1 MTDKELKY
9 IEGIGWRYDI
19 EHSMLRRRIGHDYTS
34 RCIYMVTLSQAD
46 RSVPLFGRLEWVRT
60 MQPSCTEQSQ
70 PSCTE
75 QNQPSCTEQSQ
86 PSCTGQ
92 NQLAERKA
100 RFLPSDLGQKVSSE
114 WYALSNEYPQI
125 KILRLQM
132 MPDHLHVV
140 LFVKE
145 PIPLHLG
152 KIIGKVKNRSN
163 KHYWAMLTA
172 QGRLGAKGTETP
184 PPLFSANFQD
194 SILSHSGQ
202 LESMIRYVED
212 NPYRAL
218 VKRENKELFRVV
230 SELKVKVAAQQRDY
244 KAAQPSCTEQ
254 NHPSCTEQ
262 NQPSCTEQSLPSSE
276 EGTLTFAAIG
286 NRWLLD
292 RPMRMQVR
300 CHNSK
305 SSWNLQL
312 VERQKEYFLDR
323 AEAGGVIVSPC
334 ISDGE
339 KQIARAALDA
349 GLPLIVILENGFPPM
364 YKPPGK
370 YFEACAKG
378 QLLMLAPWSH
388 HNERRTITR
397 SQCLQLNEM
406 AKALSTEPWT
416 QELEELMNK

>member
-1 MTDKELKY
+1 
-9 IEGIGWRYDI
+9 
-19 EHSMLRRRIGHDYTS
+19 
-34 RCIYMVTLSQAD
+34 
-46 RSVPLFGRLEWVRT
+46 
-60 MQPSCTEQSQ
+60 
-70 PSCTE
+70 
-75 QNQPSCTEQSQ
+75 
-86 PSCTGQ
+86 
-92 NQLAERKA
+92 
-100 RFLPSDLGQKVSSE
+100 
-114 WYALSNEYPQI
+114 
-125 KILRLQM
+125 
-132 MPDHLHVV
+132 
-140 LFVKE
+140 
-145 PIPLHLG
+145 
-152 KIIGKVKNRSN
+152 
-163 KHYWAMLTA
+163 MLTA

-218 VKRENKELFRVV
+218 VKRENRELFRVV
-230 SELKVKVAAQQRDY
+230 SELKVKVAAQPRDY
-244 KAAQPSCTEQ
+244 KAAQPSC
-254 NHPSCTEQ
+254 PEQ
-262 NQPSCTEQSLPSSE
+262 NQPSCPEQNQPSCE
-276 EGTLTFAAIG
+276 EDTLTFAAIG

-312 VERQKEYFLDR
+312 IERQKEYFLDR

-334 ISDGE
+334 ISEGE

-378 QLLMLAPWSH
+378 QLLMLAPWPH

>member
-34 RCIYMVTLSQAD
+34 RCIYMITLSQAD
-46 RSVPLFGRLEWVRT
+46 RSVPLFGRLEWEEKT
-60 MQPSCTEQSQ
+60 QIGNNGSQ
-70 PSCTE
+70 NA
-75 QNQPSCTEQSQ
+75 Q
-86 PSCTGQ
+86 
-92 NQLAERKA
+92 AERKA
-100 RFLPSDLGQKVSSE
+100 CFLPSDLGQKVSSE
-114 WYALSNEYPQI
+114 WHALSREYPQI

-140 LFVKE
+140 LFVREK
-145 PIPLHLG
+145 IPLHLG

-172 QGRLGAKGTETP
+172 QGRLGARGTETP
-184 PPLFSANFQD
+184 PPLFGANFQD

-202 LESMIRYVED
+202 LEAMIRYVEE

-218 VKRENKELFRVV
+218 VKRENRELFRVV
-230 SELKVKVAAQQRDY
+230 TNL
-244 KAAQPSCTEQ
+244 TIG
-254 NHPSCTEQ
+254 
-262 NQPSCTEQSLPSSE
+262 
-276 EGTLTFAAIG
+276 GTTFAAIG

-300 CHNSK
+300 CHNNN

-312 VERQKEYFLDR
+312 IERQKEYFLDR
-323 AEAGGVIVSPC
+323 GQAGGVLVSPC

-349 GLPLIVILENGFPPM
+349 SLPLIVILENGFPPM

-370 YFEACAKG
+370 YFEACANG
-378 QLLMLAPWSH
+378 LLLMLAPWPH

-397 SQCLQLNEM
+397 TQCLQLNEM
-406 AKALSTEPWT
+406 AKAISTEPWT
-416 QELEELMNK
+416 PELEAMMSK

>member
-19 EHSMLRRRIGHDYTS
+19 EHSMQRRRIGHDYTS

-46 RSVPLFGRLEWVRT
+46 RSVPLFGSLCWEEAQASNET
-60 MQPSCTEQSQ
+60 MQPSCTE
-70 PSCTE
+70 
-75 QNQPSCTEQSQ
+75 
-86 PSCTGQ
+86 Q

-140 LFVKE
+140 LFVRE

-163 KHYWAMLTA
+163 KHYWTMLTA
-172 QGRLGAKGTETP
+172 QGRLGPKGTGTP

-202 LESMIRYVED
+202 LEAMIRYVEQ

-218 VKRENKELFRVV
+218 VKRENRELFRVV
-230 SELKVKVAAQQRDY
+230 SELKVN
-244 KAAQPSCTEQ
+244 TF
-254 NHPSCTEQ
+254 
-262 NQPSCTEQSLPSSE
+262 
-276 EGTLTFAAIG
+276 TFAAIG
-286 NRWLLD
+286 NRWLLE
-292 RPMRMQVR
+292 RPMRLQVR
-300 CHNSK
+300 CHNSN

-312 VERQKEYFLDR
+312 IERQKEYFLDR
-323 AEAGGVIVSPC
+323 GEAGGVLVSPC
-334 ISDGE
+334 ISQGE

-378 QLLMLAPWSH
+378 LLLMLAPWPH

-397 SQCLQLNEM
+397 NQCLQLNEM
-406 AKALSTEPWT
+406 AEALSTEPWT
-416 QELEELMNK
+416 QELEAAWESDEGDSDAAELRRTEPATNGFTYHLLGKWALYRDKIKNKKQELCQTPSTKTHTSKLS